1 MPSESALRVLV
12 FGGGYA
18 GLEIVRTLRKS
29 RGFRDR
35 ARITLVNQENFF
47 LFTSLLPE
55 ITSGVVETRHIVYP
69 LRSFAA
75 KHGARFQMNR
85 LRAVDPERRL
95 AHLEGGL
102 SLEYDYLFLALGA
115 TTHFF
120 DVPGA
125 AEHSFT
131 MRTVMDAIRLRA
143 HVVEMFELA
152 DQAEDPELRRQLLT
166 FVVVGGG
173 VTGVEVASEMM
184 GLARKALL
192 PRYPNLDT
200 ADLTVHLLEMN
211 RCLMERIRPEH
222 GRIAERH
229 LRQLGVNPL
238 FQRRVTGVHEDQ
250 VTLDDGSRLP
260 AHTTIWTAG
269 IRASAPADGWPE
281 GFPAQPNGKLVVDA
295 EGRVEGQ
302 ARIFACGDLAA
313 WQDARTGRPL
323 PAVAQ
328 GAIQGGRTAARN
340 LLAELGL
347 GKREELRFFD
357 WGYIVGLGKRST
369 VARVFGIPVSGW
381 LAWNVW
387 AFTYLVKMVGF
398 RKQLEV
404 MIDHLK
410 GLFFEPDISQIY
422 SAGEVLRARDR
433 RHRLARRSSADEAP
447 ALRRER

>member
-1 MPSESALRVLV
+1 MPREKALHVLV

-29 RGFRDR
+29 RGFRER
-35 ARITLVNQENFF
+35 ARITFVNQDNFF

-55 ITSGVVETRHIVYP
+55 IMSGIVETRHIVYP

-75 KHGARFQMNR
+75 KHGVRFQMNR
-85 LRAVDPERRL
+85 LRAIDPARGL

-115 TTHFF
+115 TTDFY

-125 AEHSFT
+125 AEFSFT

-152 DQAEDPELRRQLLT
+152 DQAEDPTVRRQLLA
-166 FVVVGGG
+166 FLVVGGG

-184 GLARKALL
+184 GLARKTLL
-192 PRYPNLDT
+192 PRYPNL
-200 ADLTVHLLEMN
+200 ASSDLTVHLVETN
-211 RCLMERIRPEH
+211 RRLMDRIRPEH
-222 GRIAERH
+222 GEIAEQH
-229 LRQLGVNPL
+229 LRRLGVNLL
-238 FQRRVTGVHEDQ
+238 FQRRVGGVREDR
-250 VTLDDGSRLP
+250 VELDDGSRLP

-269 IRASAPADGWPE
+269 VRASCPSDGWPD
-281 GFPAQPNGKLVVDA
+281 GFPVMPNGKLEVDA
-295 EGRVEGQ
+295 EGRVSGQ
-302 ARIFACGDLAA
+302 ARIFAAGDLAA
-313 WQDARTGRPL
+313 WRDARTGSAV

-340 LLAELGL
+340 LLAEMGL
-347 GKREELRFFD
+347 GQRESLRFFD

-369 VARVFGIPVSGW
+369 VAHVFGVPVSGW
-381 LAWNVW
+381 LAWYVW

-404 MIDHLK
+404 MVDHVK
-410 GLFFEPDISQIY
+410 GLVFEPDISQIY
-422 SAGEVLRARDR
+422 ATGEVLRARDR
-433 RHRLARRSSADEAP
+433 QVRLARESSP
-447 ALRRER
+447 AAGPTLRRER